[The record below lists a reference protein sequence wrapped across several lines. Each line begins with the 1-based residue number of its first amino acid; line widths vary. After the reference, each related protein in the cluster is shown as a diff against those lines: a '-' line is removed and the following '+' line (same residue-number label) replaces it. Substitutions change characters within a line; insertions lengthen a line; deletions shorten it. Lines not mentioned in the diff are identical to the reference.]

1 MADELL
7 SQAELD
13 TLLSALEADEEP
25 NGPTLRTSSST
36 PRSSGPPPREENPA
50 SRASPREKILA
61 FDFKR
66 QQPPAAA
73 LLRMLR
79 GMHEGF
85 ARNLAAALSV
95 MLRTP
100 VDVALAAADQM
111 TYADFTSGLDH
122 PTCYQVLGAAPLEGK
137 LFLDLSPTILFPL
150 IDRMLGGGG
159 DPGPIARRP
168 LTEIELRLTSRVT
181 AVLLQELAAAWQAV
195 QPLALAVE
203 RVESDPAAIRNVPPA
218 EIVFALTFELKVH
231 ESRGPLKLCI
241 PRHAVTRL
249 AGAATD
255 GWIRLGHPPAG
266 REDNGSLTAGLQQA
280 AVELVARLAETK
292 ITSADLFNLHVGDI
306 ITTDKDVRTPIA
318 VCLEGVVKFRA
329 HPGAL
334 KGHKAFRIEEVL
346 PAPNGPLDERA

>member
-13 TLLSALEADEEP
+13 TLLSALEAEAEP
-25 NGPTLRTSSST
+25 ARPTLRTPSGSS
-36 PRSSGPPPREENPA
+36 PASGPQTPGGSPA
-50 SRASPREKILA
+50 FAASPRERILA

-73 LLRMLR
+73 PLRMLR
-79 GMHEGF
+79 VVHETF

-95 MLRTP
+95 LLRTP

-111 TYADFTSGLDH
+111 TYADFTSGLET
-122 PTCYQVLGAAPLEGK
+122 PTCYHVRAAAPLEGK
-137 LFLDLSPTILFPL
+137 FLLDLSPSILFPL
-150 IDRMLGGGG
+150 IDRLLGGGG

-181 AVLLQELAAAWQAV
+181 ALLLLELAAAWQAV

-203 RVESDPAAIRNVPPA
+203 RVESDPAAIRDVPPA

-231 ESRGPLKLCI
+231 ESRGPLRLCI
-241 PRHAVTRL
+241 PRNAVMPL
-249 AGAATD
+249 AGVAAD
-255 GWIRLGHPPAG
+255 GWIRPGKPPAG
-266 REDNGSLTAGLQQA
+266 GEARSSLSAGLQQA

-334 KGHKAFRIEEVL
+334 KGHKAFRIEEAV
-346 PAPNGPLDERA
+346 PARSDQLDEQA

>member
-25 NGPTLRTSSST
+25 ARPTLRTPSSS
-36 PRSSGPPPREENPA
+36 PPSSGPQPPGASPA
-50 SRASPREKILA
+50 FAASPREKILA

-73 LLRMLR
+73 PLRMLR
-79 GMHEGF
+79 VVHETF

-95 MLRTP
+95 MMRTP

-111 TYADFTSGLDH
+111 TYADFTSGLET
-122 PTCYQVLGAAPLEGK
+122 PTCYQVLAAAPLEGK
-137 LFLDLSPTILFPL
+137 FFLDLSPSILFPL
-150 IDRMLGGGG
+150 IDRLLGGGG

-181 AVLLQELAAAWQAV
+181 ALLLQELAAAWQGV

-203 RVESDPAAIRNVPPA
+203 RVESDPAAIRDVPPA
-218 EIVFALTFELKVH
+218 EIVFALIFELKMH
-231 ESRGPLKLCI
+231 ESRGPLRLCI
-241 PRHAVTRL
+241 PRNTVTPL
-249 AGAATD
+249 AGAAD
-255 GWIRLGHPPAG
+255 GWIRRGQPPAG
-266 REDNGSLTAGLQQA
+266 GEALSSLSAGLQQA
-280 AVELVARLAETK
+280 AVELVARLAEIK

-306 ITTDKDVRTPIA
+306 ITTDKDVHTPIA

-334 KGHKAFRIEEVL
+334 QGHKAFRIEEAL
-346 PAPNGPLDERA
+346 PAPSDPLDEQA